1 MNSLR
6 LIGLLLDYPS
16 DELWEHQPELL
27 DAVAES
33 AELTEEQRH
42 DLALYIT
49 AFCKQDLLDAQSA
62 YTGLFDRGRAT
73 SLLLFEHVHGESRD
87 RGQAMVDLMGQ
98 YREAGLEIDSRELP
112 DYLPLYLEYLT
123 TRDEHQ
129 AREGLRDIAPILAL
143 LSARMQERDSHYAE
157 LFDLLLA
164 LSGSDIATATVREG
178 IKQEARDDTPAAL
191 DAVWEEEQITFL
203 GEQSCASGDETAHQK
218 RFAGAVAP
226 QYLNLDDTPAGEP
239 RK

>member
-6 LIGLLLDYPS
+6 IIGLLLDYPS
-16 DELWEHQPELL
+16 DELWEHQIEVLEAVTGLEELN
-27 DAVAES
+27 
-33 AELTEEQRH
+33 EEQRL

-123 TRDEHQ
+123 TRDEQ
-129 AREGLRDIAPILAL
+129 EARGGLRDIAPILAL
-143 LSARMQERDSHYAE
+143 LSARLQERDSHYAE

-164 LSGSDIATATVREG
+164 LSGSNIATENVREG

-191 DAVWEEEQITFL
+191 DAVWEEEQIKFL
-203 GEQSCASGDETAHQK
+203 GEQSCAGGEEAARQK
-218 RFAGAVAP
+218 HFAGAVAP
-226 QYLNLDDTPAGEP
+226 QYLNLDDMNAGEP